1 MKNNFDQLMTVVSDN
16 GTGDDIRNLAML
28 IKQAGNN
35 NLMHVPITQ
44 VKHLDGENI
53 YDCVGFVP
61 PHVFGKLAKLEID
74 NKGFTMETQFIE
86 AFLKD
91 QELTER
97 MAIMCNLLMKKMP
110 AEMIGY
116 FLGGSK

>member
-28 IKQAGNN
+28 IKQASNN
-35 NLMHVPITQ
+35 DLMHIRITQ
-44 VKHLDGENI
+44 IKHLDGENI
-53 YDCVGFVP
+53 YDCVGFNP
-61 PHVFGKLAKLEID
+61 NDVFNELARIERD
-74 NKGFTMETQFIE
+74 NTGFTMETHFIE

-97 MAIMCNLLMKKMP
+97 MAILANLLIKKMP
-110 AEMIGY
+110 IEMIGY
-116 FLGGSK
+116 FLGGR